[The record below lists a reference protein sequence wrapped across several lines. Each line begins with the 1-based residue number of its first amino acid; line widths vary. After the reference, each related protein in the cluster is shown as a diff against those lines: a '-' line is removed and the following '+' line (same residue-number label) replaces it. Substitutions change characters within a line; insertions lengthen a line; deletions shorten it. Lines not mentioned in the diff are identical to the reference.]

1 MQAGPGL
8 LGVESDGV
16 SSLALLRV
24 AFSSRSNR
32 AWAPRGRR
40 AGETAEHSARDES
53 GAARVVEVEDPAD
66 HLAGGVEPR
75 YLGRIVIEH
84 LSVGVDAKTAERE
97 GDPARG
103 RVRLERRLVDRVG
116 PVRLRGLEADGAT
129 AVPRV
134 RIEGHVAAHGRV
146 EGAHGTEKA
155 LGIHI
160 FELRGQLFER
170 LRPHLGHARDAVL
183 GAQQMKHLRIEDL
196 PGELP
201 GLLEDRAAVLRV
213 GEAVEVGALVDEA
226 PAVGVDEDAE
236 GIAVLLELV
245 ADGELAELGRV
256 PVPAAGVAAR
266 PVAEGVGA
274 DLQGHAEAV
283 AGVEARAAHL
293 GQLPARTEVARPP
306 LGVGL
311 EAAAGE
317 HDRPRDEIT
326 NLSTAAYAHAVYTH
340 TVPQERQRPRL
351 VEDLDPTPVGRR
363 RQ

>member
-1 MQAGPGL
+1 
-8 LGVESDGV
+8 
-16 SSLALLRV
+16 
-24 AFSSRSNR
+24 
-32 AWAPRGRR
+32 
-40 AGETAEHSARDES
+40 
-53 GAARVVEVEDPAD
+53 
-66 HLAGGVEPR
+66 
-75 YLGRIVIEH
+75 
-84 LSVGVDAKTAERE
+84 
-97 GDPARG
+97 
-103 RVRLERRLVDRVG
+103 
-116 PVRLRGLEADGAT
+116 DGAT

-201 GLLEDRAAVLRV
+201 GLLADRAAVLRV

-245 ADGELAELGRV
+245 ADGELTELGRV

-266 PVAEGVGA
+266 PVAEGARA
-274 DLQGHAEAV
+274 DLEGHAQAV
-283 AGVEARAAHL
+283 AGVEARAAYL
-293 GQLPARTEVARPP
+293 SQLPARTEVARPP
-306 LGVGL
+306 LGIGF

-317 HDRPRDEIT
+317 HDRSSGEIT
-326 NLSTAAYAHAVYTH
+326 KLSTVAYPHAVHAH
-340 TVPQERQRPRL
+340 TVPQERECPRL
-351 VEDLDPTPVGRR
+351 VEDLDPAPVSRR